1 MENLKDVAHIA
12 GRPGLFKIVK
22 PGRSG
27 VIVES
32 LDDAAKKEIVS
43 VNAKVSVLKDI
54 SIYSTDFNK
63 STPLGEIFTAIK
75 EKHGDQIDL
84 NVKDLSKEEF
94 FDFFEEIMPD
104 FDKERVYP
112 SDVKKIIQWYN
123 TLSVRMPELFVATE
137 ETQIEEG
144 PNSEEKEAA
153 PTAKKEKKA
162 AEKKP
167 AAKKK
172 PASKKAEK

>member
-32 LDDAAKKEIVS
+32 LDDANKKEVVN

-54 SIYSTDFNK
+54 SIYSLDFDK
-63 STPLGEIFTAIK
+63 STPLGEIFFACK

-84 NVKDLSKEEF
+84 DVKTLSKEEF
-94 FDFFEEIMPD
+94 FEFFQDIMPD
-104 FDKERVYP
+104 FDRDRVYP
-112 SDVKKIIQWYN
+112 SDIKKIIQWYN
-123 TLSVRMPELFVATE
+123 ILSVRMPELFVQE
-137 ETQIEEG
+137 ES
-144 PNSEEKEAA
+144 PAEEKEAPA
-153 PTAKKEKKA
+153 ENETTEAKKSA
-162 AEKKP
+162 AKKP
-167 AAKKK
+167 AAKKS
-172 PASKKAEK
+172 AKK